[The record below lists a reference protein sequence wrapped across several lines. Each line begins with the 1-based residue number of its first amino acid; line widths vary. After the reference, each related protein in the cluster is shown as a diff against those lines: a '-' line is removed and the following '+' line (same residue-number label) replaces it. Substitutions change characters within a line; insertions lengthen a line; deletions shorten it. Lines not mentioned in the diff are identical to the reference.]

1 MFIYSAKMNKK
12 KIAAVLIG
20 VAAIVLVLVFV
31 LTGGGDEE
39 PDGDP
44 RTAQLELLQTE
55 RLETEEDRLRL
66 LASLGWKVG
75 DPSESME
82 VRIPAEF
89 SEVYEKYNEIQLDQG
104 LDLADYRGEKVMRYA
119 YRILNHPSGEET
131 VRATL
136 LVKDGQLIG
145 GDVCSMKMD
154 GFMHG
159 LLMPED
165 TKPDAALT
173 PAQSDAAAGLT
184 VTDAADAPAAAEES
198 DAPTALTEAEAYP
211 ID

>member
-20 VAAIVLVLVFV
+20 VAAVVLVLVFV
-31 LTGGGDEE
+31 LTGGGDGE
-39 PDGDP
+39 PADDP
-44 RTAQLELLQTE
+44 HAAQLELLRTE

-66 LASLGWKVG
+66 LASLGWTVG
-75 DPSESME
+75 DPAESTE

-89 SEVYEKYNEIQLDQG
+89 SEVYEKYNAIQTEQG

-119 YRILNHPSGEET
+119 YRILNHPSGEEA

-136 LVKDGQLIG
+136 LVKNGRLIG
-145 GDVCSMKMD
+145 GDVCSMKLD

-165 TKPDAALT
+165 RQSSVAIP
-173 PAQSDAAAGLT
+173 PAQTASSAGIA
-184 VTDAADAPAAAEES
+184 VTDAEN
-198 DAPTALTEAEAYP
+198 DAPTVLTVEDGFP
-211 ID
+211 TD

>member
-20 VAAIVLVLVFV
+20 IAAIVLVLVFV
-31 LTGGGDEE
+31 LTGGDGE
-39 PDGDP
+39 PADDP
-44 RTAQLELLQTE
+44 RNAQLELLQTE
-55 RLETEEDRLRL
+55 RLETEDDRMRL
-66 LASLGWKVG
+66 LASLGWEVG
-75 DPSESME
+75 EPSESTE

-89 SEVYEKYNEIQLDQG
+89 SEVYEKYNDIQKEQG

-119 YRILNHPSGEET
+119 YRILNHPSGEDA

-136 LVKDGQLIG
+136 LVKNGRLIG
-145 GDVCSMKMD
+145 GDVCSMKLD
-154 GFMHG
+154 GFMHS

-165 TKPDAALT
+165 ASGSAEIP
-173 PAQSDAAAGLT
+173 PVQSDASAGLT
-184 VTDAADAPAAAEES
+184 VTEADEEPA
-198 DAPTALTEAEAYP
+198 ALTEDDGYP